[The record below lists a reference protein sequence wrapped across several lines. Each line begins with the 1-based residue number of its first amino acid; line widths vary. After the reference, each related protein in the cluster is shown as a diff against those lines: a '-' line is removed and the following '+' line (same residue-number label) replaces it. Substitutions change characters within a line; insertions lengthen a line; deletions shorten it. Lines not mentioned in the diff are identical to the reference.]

1 MRLAMKIALWS
12 FLALLLVCIAGGI
25 FLATAGDDFYR
36 WALRRAIEDRI
47 DREVG
52 VEGSFSFT
60 FGLEPTV
67 VVTDVWI
74 ENAPWAEAEKMARAQ
89 RIEVQIALEPLLSGI
104 FLLPRLVVEGLD
116 VDLETSAEGMDN
128 WDIEPGAATD
138 KAGTDRGDVSYP
150 LIEFLSLK
158 DISVAHRDR
167 RSGRDT
173 ALRLAYLYDRPL
185 AEGEGFESTGEGSL
199 NGRPFR
205 LNGRFAPVA
214 QALAAEEPYPM
225 EMTLEAAGLVADL
238 AGTVENL
245 PAGTGLDLELKVRS
259 PAIGEVLR
267 GFQVETTLAGVGEL
281 SAYLRG
287 DLRALAAEDVT
298 LDLIERSGQE
308 LHAEG
313 RIADLTNGAGLD
325 LRFSAQADPKALG
338 LREDLPPELA
348 EVLDEFARFGLS
360 GRMTGKFIAP
370 VLSELGAD
378 LAHASGAA
386 LTLGGEASL
395 DFSGTGAV
403 LAGFEASTQVTLP
416 DRELLERILEVKLPD
431 LGAIE
436 ATAELAWSGEEI
448 TLRAAR
454 AKALEDLLIEA
465 EGRIGRL
472 SRSDFLLRPDPRI
485 DLSAAVPQSR
495 RLAFLIEA
503 LLREGETASDLEGI
517 SSEAS
522 GWAAALPELGPVA
535 AALRLSRENDAYRL
549 DDLQFTL
556 GSENGLWSEVAGTLG
571 TLRPGPDPDLENM
584 ALAVTFAAPSS
595 RAFSPWLPDELPELS
610 QVRGRFDLQGS
621 TETASIA
628 AAQIVAEGPHGL
640 VATAAGQVAELSFK
654 PEFSMEALAFDLDVR
669 WPNTDGLAELLDLDF
684 DPPDLGPVRARATLN
699 DRGETFTFT
708 EIEATAGAADQPNL
722 SLTGEIGDLLAFDLI
737 ALTGRFD
744 VATALML
751 DFENAAEGAG
761 LGRLRGRFDL
771 SDADGSLGLEA
782 LRGEVRETK
791 LLSLSVAGVFDDLAR
806 RDELRLRA
814 SLNVPDVSQLG
825 QEFGM
830 EVGAASS
837 LAFSGEV
844 SVNEERLAARGA
856 ARLGETDLEGRLSGD
871 LKGERPAFR
880 GEIRSPKLRVA
891 DFVSAPRPTA
901 PEPETPQN
909 SQENGD
915 RWIFGETPI
924 PFAALQDFDLDLDL
938 LIKDIKG
945 VRLEID
951 QAAAKLKLVDGVLEV
966 DPLHFAFVGGRI
978 DSTVLAEAD
987 KTVPEVHLELSA
999 DDVDLGDLL
1008 LQTEASV
1015 PLDGELDLTVDLR
1028 ATGHSPRAL
1037 ASSLEGELDLALA
1050 RGRIRSGLFN
1060 LTAINPLRW
1069 MFSQS
1074 ARRGYTDLNCFV
1086 VRFDVKKGV
1095 ADSEVFLLDT
1105 PRIRATGEG
1114 RIDLEKEFLDFAI
1127 RPRGKS
1133 RRLIEM
1139 STPFAIRGPL
1149 TDPSVVVSTTGA
1161 TARTAG
1167 EVLASPLNLLGSLLP
1182 FVSDRGSDSENP
1194 CLKLEN
1200 GVSPQ

>member
-267 GFQVETTLAGVGEL
+267 GFQVETTLAGIGEL
-281 SAYLRG
+281 SAVLRG
-287 DLRALAAEDVT
+287 DLRALAAEEVT
-298 LDLIERSGQE
+298 LDLVERSGQE

-325 LRFSAQADPKALG
+325 LRFSAQADPEALG

-360 GRMTGKFIAP
+360 GRITGEFVAPAMTD
-370 VLSELGAD
+370 LGAR
-378 LAHASGAA
+378 LEHASGATLA
-386 LTLGGEASL
+386 LEGQADL
-395 DFSGTGAV
+395 DFSGAGAV
-403 LAGFEASTQVTLP
+403 LAGFQADTELSLP
-416 DRELLERILEVKLPD
+416 NRDLLERVFGAELPD

-436 ATAELAWSGEEI
+436 ATAEFAWSGDGI

-454 AKALEDLLIEA
+454 AKALDDLLIEA

-472 SRSDFLLRPDPRI
+472 SRGDFVFRPDPQIDFSASVPGSRPLVDLAERI
-485 DLSAAVPQSR
+485 AVQIEPAGDAEESASNLP
-495 RLAFLIEA
+495 
-503 LLREGETASDLEGI
+503 
-517 SSEAS
+517 
-522 GWAAALPELGPVA
+522 GWVAELPDLGPVT
-535 AALRLSRENDAYRL
+535 AALRLSREDVAYRFDTFNLTLGAEDRPQVEFAGVLGVLRPELGARL
-549 DDLQFTL
+549 DDM
-556 GSENGLWSEVAGTLG
+556 
-571 TLRPGPDPDLENM
+571 D
-584 ALAVTFAAPSS
+584 LAVTFAFPSS
-595 RAFSPWLPDELPELS
+595 QDFSAMLPTDLPELK
-610 QVRGRFDLQGS
+610 QIRGRFDLSGT
-621 TETASIA
+621 TETASIK
-628 AAQIVAEGPHGL
+628 AAQIVAEGPNGL
-640 VATAAGQVAELSFK
+640 VASAAGQVAELSLK
-654 PEFSMEALAFDLDVR
+654 PEFAIDALSFDLDVR
-669 WPNTDGLAELLDLDF
+669 WPDTMGIRKILDLELDL
-684 DPPDLGPVRARATLN
+684 PALGPIRAQATLN
-699 DRGETFTFT
+699 DRDETFALT
-708 EIEATAGAADQPNL
+708 EIEATAGSPDQPNV
-722 SLTGEIGDLLAFDLI
+722 SLTGEIGDLLDFDLV

-744 VATALML
+744 LATALVL
-751 DFENAAEGAG
+751 DLERAAEGAG

-782 LRGEVRETK
+782 LRGEVRETQ

-806 RDELRLRA
+806 RDELRVRA
-814 SLNVPDVSQLG
+814 SLNVPNVSKLG
-825 QEFGM
+825 REFDM
-830 EVGAASS
+830 ELGSTSS
-837 LAFSGEV
+837 LVFSGEV
-844 SVNEERLAARGA
+844 SVNEDRLAASGA
-856 ARLGETDLEGRLSGD
+856 ARLGETDLEGRLAGD
-871 LKGERPAFR
+871 LKGERPTFR
-880 GEIRSPKLRVA
+880 GDIFSPKLRVA
-891 DFVSAPRPTA
+891 DLTSLAKPEAPK
-901 PEPETPQN
+901 PEPAQSVEESDDT
-909 SQENGD
+909 
-915 RWIFGETPI
+915 WVFGEAPI
-924 PFAALQDFDLDLDL
+924 PFAALQEFDLDLDL
-938 LIKDIKG
+938 LIRDIQG
-945 VRLEID
+945 IRLEID
-951 QAAAKLKLVDGVLEV
+951 QAEAKLKLVDGVLRV
-966 DPLHFAFVGGRI
+966 DPLNFAFVGGRV
-978 DSTVLAEAD
+978 DSTVLADTGKAA
-987 KTVPEVHLELSA
+987 PEVFVELTA

-1015 PLDGELDLTVDLR
+1015 PLDGEMDLSVDLR

-1037 ASSLEGELDLALA
+1037 ASSLEGELDLALS
-1050 RGRIRSGLFN
+1050 RGRIRSGLFG

-1069 MFSQS
+1069 MFSRS
-1074 ARRGYTDLNCFV
+1074 ARKGYSEFNCFIM
-1086 VRFDVKKGV
+1086 RFDVKQGV
-1095 ADSEVFLLDT
+1095 ADSQVLFIDT
-1105 PRIRATGEG
+1105 PNIRAVGEG
-1114 RIDLEKEFLDFAI
+1114 RIDLQREELDIAI

-1133 RRLIEM
+1133 RRLINM